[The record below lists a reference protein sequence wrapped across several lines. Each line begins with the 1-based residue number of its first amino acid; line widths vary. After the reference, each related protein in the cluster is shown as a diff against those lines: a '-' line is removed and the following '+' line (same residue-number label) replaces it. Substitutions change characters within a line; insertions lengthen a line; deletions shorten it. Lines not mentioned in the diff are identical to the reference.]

1 MLIPNVFQKHSI
13 NSKGVIHIGAHKCEE
28 NVIYSQANIPSENVV
43 WIEGHPTYA
52 SEAKASFPNFTII
65 NACISDKEESVE
77 FIETNNRESS
87 SILELKHHKNEH
99 PWVVEV
105 NRFKVDTTTFQKVAM
120 SYNLDLSKYD
130 FLNMDIQG
138 AELKALK
145 GMGDLLKNF
154 KYIYLEVNTKELYAG
169 CALLPEIVD
178 YLNEY
183 GFHQVDIHMTQHG
196 WGDALFVARTQ

>member
-13 NSKGVIHIGAHKCEE
+13 QSKGVIHIGAHKCEE
-28 NVIYSQANIPSENVV
+28 HVIYSHAGIPAENVV
-43 WIEGHPTYA
+43 WIEGHPKYA
-52 SEAKASFPNFTII
+52 DEAKAQFPNFNII
-65 NACISDKEESVE
+65 NACISDTEASVE

-87 SILELKHHKNEH
+87 SILELKYHKNEH

-105 NRFKVDTTTFQKVAM
+105 NRFTVDTTTFQQVAL
-120 SYNLDLSKYD
+120 SHNLNLSKYD

-145 GMGDLLKNF
+145 GMGELLKNF

-169 CALLPEIVD
+169 CALLPDITE
-178 YLNEY
+178 YLSAY
-183 GFHQVDIHMTQHG
+183 GFQQQDICITPHG
-196 WGDALFVARTQ
+196 WGDALFIAQ